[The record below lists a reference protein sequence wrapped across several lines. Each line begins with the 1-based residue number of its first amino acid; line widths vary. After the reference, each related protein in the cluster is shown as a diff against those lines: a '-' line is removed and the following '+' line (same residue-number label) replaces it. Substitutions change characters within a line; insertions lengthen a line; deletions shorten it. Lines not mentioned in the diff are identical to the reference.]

1 MEFERLKPREAYMSE
16 LGTLTAEL
24 ALPILITAGGKK
36 ILLLCNTVTAY
47 SANLQQL
54 MWIEMQKW
62 W

>member
-1 MEFERLKPREAYMSE
+1 MSE

-24 ALPILITAGGKK
+24 ALPILITVGGK